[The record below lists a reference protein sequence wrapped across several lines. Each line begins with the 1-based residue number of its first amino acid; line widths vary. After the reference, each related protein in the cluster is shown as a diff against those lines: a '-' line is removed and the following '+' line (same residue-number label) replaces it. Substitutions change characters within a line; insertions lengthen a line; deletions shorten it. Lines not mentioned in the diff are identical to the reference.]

1 MKKNHASALKA
12 LKISR
17 GQIDGIIKMIE
28 EERYCVD
35 IANQLL
41 ATQAL
46 LRRSELLILQEHM
59 RTCVQD
65 ACLSNRPEEKIEELN
80 KILAKLITKA

>member
-1 MKKNHASALKA
+1 MTTERNSALKA

-28 EERYCVD
+28 EGRYCID

-41 ATQAL
+41 ATQSL
-46 LRRSELLILQEHM
+46 LKKAELSILQGHM
-59 RTCVQD
+59 RTCVKD
-65 ACLSNRPEEKIEELN
+65 ACLMDHPDEKIEELN
-80 KILAKLITKA
+80 KILEKLSGK

>member
-1 MKKNHASALKA
+1 MTTERNSALKA

-28 EERYCVD
+28 EGRYCID

-41 ATQAL
+41 ATQSL
-46 LRRSELLILQEHM
+46 LKKAELSILQGHM
-59 RTCVQD
+59 RSCVKD
-65 ACLSNRPEEKIEELN
+65 ACLTDQPEEKLEEMN
-80 KILAKLITKA
+80 KILEKLLGK

>member
-1 MKKNHASALKA
+1 MTTERNSALKA

-28 EERYCVD
+28 EGRYCID

-41 ATQAL
+41 ATQSL
-46 LRRSELLILQEHM
+46 LKKAELCILQGHM
-59 RTCVQD
+59 RTCVKD
-65 ACLSNRPEEKIEELN
+65 ACLMDHPDEKIEELN
-80 KILAKLITKA
+80 KILEKLLGK

>member
-1 MKKNHASALKA
+1 MTTERNSALKA

-28 EERYCVD
+28 EGRYCID

-41 ATQAL
+41 ATQSL
-46 LRRSELLILQEHM
+46 LKKAELSILQGHM
-59 RTCVQD
+59 RTGVKD
-65 ACLSNRPEEKIEELN
+65 ACLMDHPDEKIEELN
-80 KILAKLITKA
+80 KILEKLLGK

>member
-1 MKKNHASALKA
+1 MTTERNSALKA

-28 EERYCVD
+28 EGRYCID

-41 ATQAL
+41 ATQSL
-46 LRRSELLILQEHM
+46 LKKAELSILQGHM
-59 RTCVQD
+59 RTCVKD
-65 ACLSNRPEEKIEELN
+65 ACLMDHPDEKIEELN
-80 KILAKLITKA
+80 KILEKLLGK

>member
-1 MKKNHASALKA
+1 MTTERNSALKA

-28 EERYCVD
+28 EGRYCID

-41 ATQAL
+41 ATQSL
-46 LRRSELLILQEHM
+46 LKKAELSILQGHI
-59 RTCVQD
+59 RSCVKD
-65 ACLSNRPEEKIEELN
+65 ACLMDQPEEKLEEMN
-80 KILAKLITKA
+80 KILEKLLGK

>member
-1 MKKNHASALKA
+1 MTKERAAALRA

-28 EERYCVD
+28 DGRYCID

-41 ATQAL
+41 ATQSL
-46 LRRSELLILQEHM
+46 LKRAELQILQGHM
-59 RTCVQD
+59 RSCVKD
-65 ACLSNRPEEKIEELN
+65 ACLAQQPDEKIEEIN
-80 KILAKLITKA
+80 KIFERLITK

>member
-1 MKKNHASALKA
+1 MITERNSALKA

-28 EERYCVD
+28 EGRYCID

-41 ATQAL
+41 ATQSL
-46 LRRSELLILQEHM
+46 LKKAELSILQGHM
-59 RTCVQD
+59 RSCVKD
-65 ACLSNRPEEKIEELN
+65 ACLMDQPEEKLEEMN
-80 KILAKLITKA
+80 KILEKLLGK

>member
-1 MKKNHASALKA
+1 MTPERNSALKA

-28 EERYCVD
+28 EGRYCID

-41 ATQAL
+41 ATQSL
-46 LRRSELLILQEHM
+46 LKKAELSILQGHM
-59 RTCVQD
+59 RTCVKD
-65 ACLSNRPEEKIEELN
+65 ACLMDHPDEKIEELN
-80 KILAKLITKA
+80 KILEKLLGK

>member
-1 MKKNHASALKA
+1 MTTERNSALKA

-28 EERYCVD
+28 EGRYCID

-41 ATQAL
+41 ATQSL
-46 LRRSELLILQEHM
+46 LKKAELSILQGHM
-59 RTCVQD
+59 RTCVKD
-65 ACLSNRPEEKIEELN
+65 ACLMDNPDEKIEELN
-80 KILAKLITKA
+80 KILEKLLGK

>member
-1 MKKNHASALKA
+1 MTTERNSALKA

-28 EERYCVD
+28 EGRYCID

-41 ATQAL
+41 ATQSL
-46 LRRSELLILQEHM
+46 LKKAELSILQGHM
-59 RTCVQD
+59 RSCVKD
-65 ACLSNRPEEKIEELN
+65 ACLMDQPEEKLEEMN
-80 KILAKLITKA
+80 KILEKLLGK

>member
-1 MKKNHASALKA
+1 MTTERNSALKA

-28 EERYCVD
+28 EGRYCID

-41 ATQAL
+41 ATQSL
-46 LRRSELLILQEHM
+46 LKKAELSILQGHM
-59 RTCVQD
+59 RTCVKD
-65 ACLSNRPEEKIEELN
+65 ACLMDHPDEKIEELS
-80 KILAKLITKA
+80 KILEKLLGK

>member
-1 MKKNHASALKA
+1 MTTERNSALKA

-28 EERYCVD
+28 EGRYCID

-41 ATQAL
+41 ATQSL
-46 LRRSELLILQEHM
+46 LKKAELSILQGHM
-59 RTCVQD
+59 RTCVKG
-65 ACLSNRPEEKIEELN
+65 ACLMDHPDEKIEELN
-80 KILAKLITKA
+80 KILEKLLGK

>member
-1 MKKNHASALKA
+1 MTTERNSALKA

-28 EERYCVD
+28 EGRYCID

-41 ATQAL
+41 ATQSL
-46 LRRSELLILQEHM
+46 LKKAELSILQGHM
-59 RTCVQD
+59 RSCVKD
-65 ACLSNRPEEKIEELN
+65 ACLAQHPDEKIEEIN
-80 KILAKLITKA
+80 RIFEKLIAK

>member
-1 MKKNHASALKA
+1 MTTERNSALKA

-28 EERYCVD
+28 EGRYCID

-41 ATQAL
+41 ATQSL
-46 LRRSELLILQEHM
+46 LKKAELSILQGHM
-59 RTCVQD
+59 RTWVKD
-65 ACLSNRPEEKIEELN
+65 ACLMDHPDEKIEELN
-80 KILAKLITKA
+80 KILEKLLGK